1 MQVYL
6 DNSATTRPCAEA
18 VSAVTKSMT
27 EVYYNPS
34 ALYAPA
40 LSAEHALADARRA
53 IAGTLCAGE
62 KNVLFTSGGTES
74 DNLAIW
80 GWLASQHRPGEVLY
94 TAADTAGLATILA
107 SQYTRLSAYA
117 ILVFTL
123 VYTPCV
129 SAVAA
134 IRREMNSR
142 KYTLLAIFLQ
152 LGVAYVAALM
162 VYQIGS
168 LFVR

>member
-1 MQVYL
+1 MSPFSLQMVQDSAQSMLGKIGAFIAPVFRPLGFGQWEKSVSLLSGLVAKEAVVSTMQV
-6 DNSATTRPCAEA
+6 
-18 VSAVTKSMT
+18 
-27 EVYYNPS
+27 
-34 ALYAPA
+34 LY
-40 LSAEHALADARRA
+40 S
-53 IAGTLCAGE
+53 
-62 KNVLFTSGGTES
+62 
-74 DNLAIW
+74 
-80 GWLASQHRPGEVLY
+80 
-94 TAADTAGLATILA
+94 AADTAGLATILA
-107 SQYTRLSAYA
+107 SQFTRLSAYA
-117 ILVFTL
+117 FLVFTL
-123 VYTPCV
+123 LYTPCV